1 MIGRRSFVAGP
12 VGLALGLLTRDVDAM
27 GRVPVGGKLRF
38 RVPWRLSSIDPHD
51 LHDPVAAIFGPA
63 IADPVYGRDAGGRVY
78 PTLAD
83 GMPFE
88 EDGETLVKLRP
99 GLLTASGRGLS
110 GHDLAWS
117 IKRCR
122 ARAAGGLFAQTTP
135 YVHSFRDRPLVVGF
149 GKADPKR
156 LAFLLSA
163 PTAALLPA
171 GFSPFKPDGTGA
183 LSARPA
189 GSSLFLA
196 RNRNASRGA
205 SFLEGVQVDAA
216 PSINDSLRAFET
228 KRDDLGWLGM
238 GLHGRRKG
246 ALRFDRGVMGW
257 ALLATGNRAGSWG
270 APGMAQRL
278 ANAVPIGRLGVGVS
292 GGGNGSGDGWE
303 GAPANLIYDGAHP
316 QLRQIAEAVAA
327 KLTSSGHEVTAAP
340 VSSSTLRSARQSG
353 DFTLAIDFA
362 RTLQLPGTTGL
373 ALATAERHALGVE
386 MGKRRQW
393 PNGAPSVLTRGR
405 RIGVLG
411 IIRLSGGMAPGVMLA
426 ARADG
431 RGISWGG
438 SYRSR
443 Y

>member
-1 MIGRRSFVAGP
+1 
-12 VGLALGLLTRDVDAM
+12 M

-63 IADPVYGRDAGGRVY
+63 IADPVYSRDAGGRVH
-78 PTLAD
+78 PALAD
-83 GMPFE
+83 GMPFV

-99 GLLTASGRGLS
+99 GLLTGRGRGLG

-135 YVHSFRDRPLVVGF
+135 YVRSFRDRPLVVSF

-171 GFSPFKPDGTGA
+171 GFSPLKPDGTGA
-183 LSARPA
+183 LVARPA
-189 GSSLFLA
+189 GSSLFLT
-196 RNRNASRGA
+196 RNQNASRGA
-205 SFLEGVQVDAA
+205 SFLEGIQVDAA
-216 PSINDSLRAFET
+216 ASINDSLRAFET

-257 ALLATGNRAGSWG
+257 ALLATGNEAGKWG
-270 APGMAQRL
+270 VPGMAQRL
-278 ANAVPIGRLGVGVS
+278 ANTVAIGRLGVGVS
-292 GGGNGSGDGWE
+292 GGGGGGGAGWD
-303 GAPANLIYDGAHP
+303 GAPANLVYDGAHA

-327 KLTSSGHEVTAAP
+327 KLTSSGHVVTAVP
-340 VSSSTLRSARQSG
+340 VSRNTLRSVRGSG
-353 DFTLAIDFA
+353 NFTLAIDFA
-362 RTLQLPGTTGL
+362 RSLQLPGTTGL
-373 ALATAERHALGVE
+373 ALAMADQHALGVE
-386 MGKRRQW
+386 MGKRSRW
-393 PNGAPSVLTRGR
+393 PRGAARALTGER

-411 IIRLSGGMAPGVMLA
+411 TIRLSGGMAPGVLLA
-426 ARADG
+426 GRADG
-431 RGISWGG
+431 RGIAWGG